1 MSLRLSEEDKLLEE
15 QIFTEM
21 NEDLHEYKVLE
32 ESGQLLKPI
41 KKDII
46 KKRAIARMSF
56 ILAKASNDPDYQK
69 YREHIMRARPY
80 KQKILTKYGSKAK
93 SKVRIK

>member
-1 MSLRLSEEDKLLEE
+1 MSLRLSEEDKASEE

-21 NEDLHEYKVLE
+21 AEDLHEYQVLE
-32 ESGQLLKPI
+32 ENGQLLKPI

-46 KKRAIARMSF
+46 KKRAIARYSF
-56 ILAKASNDPDYQK
+56 VMAKAASDPDYIK
-69 YREHIMRARPY
+69 YRDLIMRARPY
-80 KQKILTKYGSKAK
+80 KQKILAKYASKAK

>member
-1 MSLRLSEEDKLLEE
+1 MSLRLSEEDKDSEE

-21 NEDLHEYKVLE
+21 AEDLHEYQVLE
-32 ESGQLLKPI
+32 EQGQLLKPI

-56 ILAKASNDPDYQK
+56 VMAKAASDPDYMK
-69 YREHIMRARPY
+69 YRDLIMRARPY
-80 KQKILTKYGSKAK
+80 KQKILTKYAPKAK

>member
-46 KKRAIARMSF
+46 KKRAIARMAF
-56 ILAKASNDPDYQK
+56 VMAKAASDPDYQK
-69 YREHIMRARPY
+69 YRELIMKARPY
-80 KQKILTKYGSKAK
+80 KQKILTKYSSKAK
-93 SKVRIK
+93 AKVRIK